1 MAVVMALRSQFQC
14 ISLFIVFLLILLPGC
29 ESCQSCFY
37 PKILHHR
44 RHHHHQHH
52 ALSSSVTASAQVFR
66 PYGNIR
72 TKPVVVAAARR
83 FLKLCK
89 SHQTACLAL
98 TTVAG
103 GTAMIINQHLTTRQ
117 KLRVGNVWKNENENE
132 NGHEKVENEHST
144 EESEPS
150 SPDVSSTAMIATIGI
165 YKNFISPLLPPAC
178 RFVPTCSQYGVQAI
192 KEYGSCKGVVLTSW
206 RLLRCS
212 PFGGKGYDPPKV
224 S

>member
-1 MAVVMALRSQFQC
+1 MAIVMALRSQSQYIC
-14 ISLFIVFLLILLPGC
+14 LFVVFLLILLPGC
-29 ESCQSCFY
+29 ESCMSCFH
-37 PKILHHR
+37 LHHR

-52 ALSSSVTASAQVFR
+52 VLSSSATASAQVFR

-89 SHQTACLAL
+89 SHQSACLAL
-98 TTVAG
+98 TTTIG
-103 GTAMIINQHLTTRQ
+103 GMAIINQHLTTRQ
-117 KLRVGNVWKNENENE
+117 RLRIRSIWKNENEDE
-132 NGHEKVENEHST
+132 NGHEKVENEPST

-150 SPDVSSTAMIATIGI
+150 SPDVSSAAMIATIGI

-192 KEYGSCKGVVLTSW
+192 KEYGSTKGVVLTSW